1 MPRRHLYAHQAIAID
16 SEGNQRESFGHRI
29 GLYKLDEI
37 AQMMSYTGFELQG
50 VYGGFDSQPYS
61 PSTRRMIVAARKS
74 E

>member
-37 AQMMSYTGFELQG
+37 AQMMSDTGFELQG